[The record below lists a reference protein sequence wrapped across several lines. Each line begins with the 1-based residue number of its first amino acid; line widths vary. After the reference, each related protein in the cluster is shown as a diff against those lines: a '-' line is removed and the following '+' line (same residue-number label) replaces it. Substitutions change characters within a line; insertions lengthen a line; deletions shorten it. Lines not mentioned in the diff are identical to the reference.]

1 MRIESS
7 DVVSAASGDYHN
19 LYLKNDGS
27 LWSMGRNWFG
37 ELGDGTMTDLST
49 PVEIEPSGVSAIS
62 AGSYHGIYVKNDGS
76 VWLVGS
82 NQYGQLGMVQ
92 VVLFSNPR
100 KPFIQLKRYLQD
112 IHTVFM

>member
-1 MRIESS
+1 MSVGAAHSLYVKSDGSMWAMGDNSHGQLGDGTTTDRSSPVRIESS

-49 PVEIEPSGVSAIS
+49 PVEIEPRSLRDFCG
-62 AGSYHGIYVKNDGS
+62 
-76 VWLVGS
+76 
-82 NQYGQLGMVQ
+82 
-92 VVLFSNPR
+92 
-100 KPFIQLKRYLQD
+100 FIP
-112 IHTVFM
+112 